1 MPLFA
6 RIVVANVLL
15 LLATCVAIFVLL
27 DPRRVSEIAADE
39 LLIAA
44 LALVVLLNTAMV
56 RHIVVP
62 LQKLTARARRLDPA
76 QPGERIRDASLTSE
90 AGELATTLNEMLDRL
105 ELERAQAA
113 RRVLAAHESERLR
126 VAQELHDEVGQTLTA
141 VLLQLGRVQ
150 DRLPP
155 EMKHELAEAQDAARS
170 SLEDVRRIATELRP
184 EVLRDLGLSTAV
196 EALCDTFSTRT
207 GIAVHP
213 VLPNVPVRLADEAE
227 LAVYRIAQEGLTNV
241 ARHSGS
247 NRVEL
252 ALARRNG
259 SLTLRIRDH
268 GKGMRPRKRE
278 GNGIRGMQERAM
290 LAGGTLTIGPPSA
303 GEGTELALE
312 VPLGAGQ

>member
-126 VAQELHDEVGQTLTA
+126 VAQELHD
-141 VLLQLGRVQ
+141 
-150 DRLPP
+150 
-155 EMKHELAEAQDAARS
+155 
-170 SLEDVRRIATELRP
+170 
-184 EVLRDLGLSTAV
+184 
-196 EALCDTFSTRT
+196 
-207 GIAVHP
+207 
-213 VLPNVPVRLADEAE
+213 
-227 LAVYRIAQEGLTNV
+227 
-241 ARHSGS
+241 
-247 NRVEL
+247 
-252 ALARRNG
+252 
-259 SLTLRIRDH
+259 
-268 GKGMRPRKRE
+268 
-278 GNGIRGMQERAM
+278 
-290 LAGGTLTIGPPSA
+290 
-303 GEGTELALE
+303 
-312 VPLGAGQ
+312 